1 MGLVSYTQA
10 AENSVLDGHNVA
22 TQFPSPRFSASS
34 LLVCVN
40 HPTALVGT
48 EVYADQVV

>member
-10 AENSVLDGHNVA
+10 AENSIFDGHNDVI
-22 TQFPSPRFSASS
+22 QFPSPRFSASS
-34 LLVCVN
+34 LLVCVS

-48 EVYADQVV
+48 EVYAYQVL